1 MSHAN
6 NSNEIRSD
14 ADTRS
19 VNDNQRINVTATG
32 EYFASIR
39 LNFSQLC
46 QISHCLSPKYVN
58 SISLESV

>member
-19 VNDNQRINVTATG
+19 VTDNQRINDTASG
-32 EYFASIR
+32 EYFAYIR